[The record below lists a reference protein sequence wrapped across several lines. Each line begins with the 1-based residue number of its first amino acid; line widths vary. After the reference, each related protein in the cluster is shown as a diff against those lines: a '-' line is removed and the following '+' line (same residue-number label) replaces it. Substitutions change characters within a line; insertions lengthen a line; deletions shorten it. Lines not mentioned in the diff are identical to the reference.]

1 MTEKDSALAVALE
14 SPRFKRGGRM
24 RERAEQRLAERFV
37 PQAPDERYREGVL
50 DRLARRDAASWLA
63 IICHRKMAFE
73 FSSGRWQGSGP
84 SMLEGNRTRGLGA
97 GDR

>member
-50 DRLARRDAASWLA
+50 DRLARRDAAS
-63 IICHRKMAFE
+63 
-73 FSSGRWQGSGP
+73 
-84 SMLEGNRTRGLGA
+84 
-97 GDR
+97 